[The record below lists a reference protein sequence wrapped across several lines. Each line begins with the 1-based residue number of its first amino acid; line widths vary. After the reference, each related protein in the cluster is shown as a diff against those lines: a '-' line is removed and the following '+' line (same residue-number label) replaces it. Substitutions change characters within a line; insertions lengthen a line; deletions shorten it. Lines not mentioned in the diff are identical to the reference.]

1 MQYSTLRQAMQ
12 KGLSEAASVKTFSG
26 TVGVFELQA
35 QEGMVVMMMMILEY
49 NGSFHDF
56 TGISS

>member
-35 QEGMVVMMMMILEY
+35 QEGMVVMMMILEY

>member
-1 MQYSTLRQAMQ
+1 MQ

-35 QEGMVVMMMMILEY
+35 QEGMVMMMMILEY